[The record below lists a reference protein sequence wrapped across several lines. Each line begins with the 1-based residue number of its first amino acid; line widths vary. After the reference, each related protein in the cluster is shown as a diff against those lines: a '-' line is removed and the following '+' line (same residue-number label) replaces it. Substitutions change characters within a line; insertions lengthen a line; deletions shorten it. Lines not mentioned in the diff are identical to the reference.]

1 MGSKSVA
8 KLKRTD
14 SGLNNI
20 IDGYGVFKLNY
31 DFQVTNNV
39 TLQVQVDRLFTNLI
53 YAFGL
58 RIICLL
64 WMKQNLGVE
73 LFLSALRVLMVH
85 TVDNIKREYWI
96 VEASFILIVTG
107 FELAPNLE
115 EYGVVKGP
123 NSMIHQVPL
132 LTVYL
137 FGMCVILMLSGKN
150 LTISSLMMKLKI
162 KDEIIERLVKNN
174 DN

>member
-1 MGSKSVA
+1 
-8 KLKRTD
+8 
-14 SGLNNI
+14 
-20 IDGYGVFKLNY
+20 
-31 DFQVTNNV
+31 
-39 TLQVQVDRLFTNLI
+39 
-53 YAFGL
+53 
-58 RIICLL
+58 
-64 WMKQNLGVE
+64 MKQNLGVE